1 MTIKTKNKILIIGFL
16 VILIVCYQLAIS
28 KTLSAKKEYNTLI
41 QESLLFKDTPKQ
53 VSLLKQK
60 QDFYDGILT
69 KYQLNGSSI
78 QNNLL
83 KTINTFTVQ
92 NNLKVASFLEPHVIY
107 KNDMKINTYQF
118 TLEGDY
124 NPIIKLIH
132 SLEQDTKFG
141 EIINLHFEK
150 KTNFRTGNNYL
161 QANVLLKNLN

>member
-28 KTLSAKKEYNTLI
+28 KTISVKKEYNALK
-41 QESLLFKDTPKQ
+41 QESLLFKDTSKQ

-60 QDFYDGILT
+60 QDYYNGILA
-69 KYQLNGSSI
+69 KYQLDGSSI

-83 KTINTFTVQ
+83 KTINTFAEQ
-92 NNLKVASFLEPHVIY
+92 NDLKVVSFLEPHVIN

-150 KTNFRTGNNYL
+150 KTNFRIGKDYL
-161 QANVLLKNLN
+161 QAAILLKNIN